1 MIKQL
6 SSTLI
11 ISLFLAVVLFPM
23 LTLSQEAEGCDGAR
37 YRYLVFEDFDKIEDV
52 VYGSNI
58 AANGSEVNLEMDIY
72 LPQGDSLTN
81 RPVLVCAHGGFFMVG
96 NNESPDIV
104 PICEDFARMGYVAVS
119 ISYRL
124 GVDNWLS
131 LQTSMQEAVLRG
143 VHDGKAAVR
152 FLRKSHEEDGN
163 PWGIDPDRIMMG
175 GSSAGAFI
183 ALHAAYIDEDE
194 IPNIINQEDP
204 GLGGGVEGESGNSGY
219 SSEVISV
226 FSMSGAIGDA
236 NWIEE
241 GDVPVVST
249 HGTDDTTVPYG
260 SGSVQFLLIDID
272 QADGSSTIHEVA
284 EEKGVENCFK
294 TLEGADHIPHQFSAE
309 YYDTTLSVISGF
321 NSMMVC
327 PSYENLCGYYDV
339 TDVPEI
345 NNEPDDPID
354 CPQDIVVNGVVDVSD
369 MMAFLANYG
378 CTGDCVGDFNNTG
391 NVSISDVLS
400 ILAIYGSY
408 CE

>member
-1 MIKQL
+1 M
-6 SSTLI
+6 
-11 ISLFLAVVLFPM
+11 VLFPA
-23 LTLSQEAEGCDGAR
+23 LTLAQEAEGCNGAR
-37 YRYLVFEDFDKIEDV
+37 YRYLVFEDFEKIEDV

-58 AANGSEVNLEMDIY
+58 AANGSEIDLEMDVY
-72 LPQGDSLTN
+72 LPQGDTLTN
-81 RPVLVCAHGGFFMVG
+81 RPVVVCAHGGFFMMG
-96 NNESPDIV
+96 NNEFPDIV
-104 PICEDFARMGYVAVS
+104 PICEDFARMGYVTVS

-124 GVDNWLS
+124 GIDSWFN
-131 LQTSMQEAVLRG
+131 LQQSMQEAVLRG

-152 FLRKSHEEDGN
+152 FLRKSHEEEGN

-183 ALHAAYIDEDE
+183 ALHAAYVDEDE

-204 GLGGGVEGESGNSGY
+204 GLVGGVEGESGNPGY
-219 SSEVISV
+219 TSDVISI

-249 HGTDDTTVPYG
+249 HGTSDNTVPYG
-260 SGSVQFLLIDID
+260 SGPVHFLLIDID
-272 QADGSSTIHEVA
+272 EADGSATVHNFADEQ
-284 EEKGVENCFK
+284 GLDNCFK
-294 TLEGADHIPHQFSAE
+294 TFIGATHIPHQWSEE

-321 NSMMVC
+321 NSRMVC
-327 PSYENLCGYYDV
+327 PTYDNLCGYYDV
-339 TDVPEI
+339 TDVPEVD
-345 NNEPDDPID
+345 PVDPID
-354 CPQDIVVNGVVDVSD
+354 CPQDMIVNGVIDVSD

-378 CTGDCVGDFNNTG
+378 CTSDCVGDFNNTG

-400 ILAIYGSY
+400 ILALYGSY